1 MSASVR
7 YLAGGE
13 ALVPNTSGKW
23 ALFAFLFL
31 FVARSAPSQNFQ
43 SEANQF
49 VNSMAT
55 EKGFHGVA
63 LVARNGQV
71 LFQKAHGNAVEEWS
85 VPNDLNTKFEL
96 ASLTKQF
103 TGAVI
108 LLLAQAAPGIFRATK
123 TGVNE
128 DLVYKSED
136 TSWGFFPWLKLV
148 MARLSSSNV
157 GITSIT
163 CSTLNTSIAC
173 LLGRSSLTSPP

>member
-103 TGAVI
+103 TGA
-108 LLLAQAAPGIFRATK
+108 LFYFWRRRPL
-123 TGVNE
+123 
-128 DLVYKSED
+128 
-136 TSWGFFPWLKLV
+136 GFFERRK
-148 MARLSSSNV
+148 RE
-157 GITSIT
+157 
-163 CSTLNTSIAC
+163 
-173 LLGRSSLTSPP
+173 